1 MTVSSFIS
9 LARPRHWL
17 KNIFV
22 LMPVPF
28 AVADGAALNSL
39 DFLTGLLGFCFAN
52 SAIYVINDIID
63 RERDSKHPRNRMRPV
78 ASGEIK
84 PALAFAFAF
93 GLIVIAT
100 FMMILATSQAALI
113 IMFAYVL
120 LNLFYSLKARHIPL
134 LDVFILSSG
143 YVLRVL
149 LGCALL
155 GVNASNWL
163 LLISSGLALFLSMGK
178 RFADIQSGSG
188 NEYRPSLRGYSLR
201 YLEQVLSIT
210 AAITLIAYALYCREA
225 AVLIDGREF
234 YSLPFVVYGM
244 LEYLRICSLEKKG
257 DSPVD
262 LLLTSP
268 AILICGICWFIA
280 SLWSLG
286 IL

>member
-1 MTVSSFIS
+1 
-9 LARPRHWL
+9 
-17 KNIFV
+17 
-22 LMPVPF
+22 MPVPF
-28 AVADGAALNSL
+28 AMADGAEFNSFG
-39 DFLTGLLGFCFAN
+39 FLTGLLAFCLAN
-52 SAIYVINDIID
+52 SAIYAINDVID
-63 RERDSKHPRNRMRPV
+63 RERDANHPRNRLRPV
-78 ASGEIK
+78 ASGKIK
-84 PALAFAFAF
+84 SIHACVFAF
-93 GLIVIAT
+93 GLIISAMLMTVLWAT
-100 FMMILATSQAALI
+100 HDALLILS
-113 IMFAYVL
+113 AYVL
-120 LNLFYSLKARHIPL
+120 LNLFYSLKAKHVPL

-155 GVNASNWL
+155 GVTASNWL
-163 LLISSGLALFLSMGK
+163 LLISSSLALFLAMGK

-201 YLEQVLSIT
+201 YLEQALSIT

-225 AVLIDGREF
+225 AVLIAGREF

-244 LEYLRICSLEKKG
+244 LEYLRICNLEEKG
-257 DSPVD
+257 DSPVE

-268 AILICGICWFIA
+268 AILICGIGWLIA